1 MSAHLVLQNISYT
14 TAEGR
19 TLFESLDLSLDRMR
33 TGLVGRNGAGKSTL
47 LKLITGEYAMQSGAI
62 SQAGSLGVLRQAI
75 QASDTRTIIDELDAA
90 GAYQTIQR
98 MISGT
103 GTLADSAEADWTLES
118 RLAEALEQVGLQG
131 CDPMRNLSTLSGG
144 QRTRVSLAALILK
157 KPDIILLDEP
167 TNNLDRDG
175 RQAVVDFLAQW
186 RGSALV
192 VSHDRQVLR
201 TMDRIVELSSLGLK
215 AYGGNWDEYK
225 QQKDKEVAVAD
236 HDLVVAQRN
245 LAELARKARIVA
257 ERKARKDSAGKRSR
271 AKAGLSKL
279 ILDAREDR
287 AEKTTGR
294 DRQLA
299 DRQRQKADLELQSAI
314 SKIEQIK
321 PVSFDIGASKVPQ
334 GKTVLAFQNVTGGPD
349 EQAPIIQ
356 RFSFTIE
363 GGERVA
369 VTGPNGSGKTTLL
382 RLAIGE
388 LWPIAGRVHRSGPFA
403 MLDQNVNLLDTEG
416 TVLQSFKRLNP
427 DSTDN
432 DCRAALARF
441 LFRADSALRPV
452 STLSGGEMLRAGLA
466 CVLGGN
472 WPPDLLILDEP
483 TNHLD
488 LMSIAAIETA
498 LNAYDGAILT
508 VSHDEDFLSEIG
520 IGRRIALNEVV

>member
-19 TLFESLDLSLDRMR
+19 ELLRSLDLSLDCTR

-47 LKLITGEYAMQSGAI
+47 LKLITGEYALQSGTI
-62 SQAGSLGVLRQAI
+62 SQAGSMGVLKQEA
-75 QASDTRTIIDELDAA
+75 QVSDTGTVIDGLGAADAYHA
-90 GAYQTIQR
+90 IQR
-98 MISGT
+98 MIAGK
-103 GTLADSAEADWTLES
+103 GTLADSSEADWTLES
-118 RLAEALEQVGLQG
+118 RLTDALVQVGLQG
-131 CDPMRNLSTLSGG
+131 CDPMRDLSTLSGG

-157 KPDIILLDEP
+157 EPDLILLDEP

-175 RQAVVDFLAQW
+175 RQAVANFLGEW
-186 RGSALV
+186 RGGALV

-201 TMDRIVELSSLGLK
+201 QMDRIVELSSLGLK
-215 AYGGNWDEYK
+215 TYGGNWDDYK
-225 QQKDKEVAVAD
+225 AQKDEEAAAAE
-236 HDLVVAQRN
+236 HELVVAQRKSS
-245 LAELARKARIVA
+245 ELSRKIQIVA

-287 AEKTTGR
+287 AEKTSGR
-294 DRQLA
+294 GRQLA

-314 SKIEQIK
+314 SKIEQAK
-321 PVSFDIGASKVPQ
+321 PLSFEIGVSKVPH
-334 GKTVLAFQNVTGGPD
+334 GKTVLAFQTVTGGPD
-349 EQAPIIQ
+349 EQIPIID
-356 RFSFTIE
+356 RLSFTITD
-363 GGERVA
+363 GDRVA

-388 LWPIAGRVHRSGPFA
+388 LVPTAGAVQRPGSFA
-403 MLDQNVNLLDTEG
+403 MLDQNVSLLGSTG
-416 TVLQSFKRLNP
+416 TVLESFKRLNP
-427 DSTDN
+427 NSTDN

-441 LFRADSALRPV
+441 LFRADSALRPL
-452 STLSGGEMLRAGLA
+452 STLSGGELLRAGLA
-466 CVLGGN
+466 CVLGGTS
-472 WPPDLLILDEP
+472 PLDLLILDEP

-498 LNAYDGAILT
+498 LNAYDGAMLI

-520 IGRRIALNEVV
+520 IEKRITLGEQL